1 MDIFS
6 GCSKLTSITVPEG
19 MTKLPDRAFCGCSDL
34 VSISLPSTL
43 KEIGSSAFSGC
54 SRITSIAIPDGVT
67 SIGESAF
74 SECSGLTSIVIPDGV
89 ESLSASILYGCTGLT
104 SVTLPSNLKSIGGYA
119 FQRCTNLTTVSIPD
133 SVTSIARGAFYGCSN
148 LQSVNIPLSWTTV
161 AYYNGTGEDIF
172 SGCSK
177 LTNITVPEGV
187 TKLPDRAFSGCDSL
201 IRVTLPDSLISVG
214 NYAFYGCNKISDI
227 YLGIS
232 VTSVGNYAFY
242 NCSSLNELIISDNL
256 KSIGQY
262 AFYNCSALAQLA
274 TTPRVTNIGT
284 YAFYNTAITEVDVP
298 VGVST
303 INNYTFAN
311 CADLTKITMRRTVAS
326 ISTSAFNNS
335 PNVVIYCYNGS
346 AAHTFAV
353 NNGIQFV
360 IMEEPAANGSEVDN
374 NYVSFSGTTSGGAA
388 FTTKLYVYE
397 YSTLKKLNDV
407 DISCTN
413 GALFMSLS
421 GYYPVN
427 ISSCTLS
434 FGNKTKLAMIPE
446 SHGSNIS
453 AVHCNGQ
460 DALANTIKISSE
472 TTSLD
477 IYAYSTLPN
486 SSILKYEL
494 MQDGSVLTS
503 STTGKFSIN
512 PSKITFDKALS
523 VRVVLKDGTKC
534 TKIKTNITVTDNIVT
549 FEEDISIGSK
559 IKFDVPD
566 DVPLIGGGE
575 VSFDFTTLP
584 VVFEKDG
591 DTFRI
596 GIGCKRDLLKN
607 ENSWVNYK
615 KFIETQ
621 DKNIQKGINNLLASK
636 FGPATAGPKGSFDMK
651 VYGYVEGTISDAGNW
666 SRVGGLA
673 FISVTGKV
681 SQEWQTI
688 VIVVPVV
695 VKFSAEA
702 GAEATISVGF
712 NFDNAEVYFD
722 GELTLTV
729 PKLTLSA
736 GIGVAYIADVSV
748 YGSASNKIKFSTKTD
763 SVTATLSGELGVS
776 AKLLFASYKKAL
788 LKGSWQYY
796 YSGAANAR
804 QMSLMSLDSGSF
816 FDEMQSIDN
825 YTIDRAYV
833 YGQSA
838 WLDVVD
844 DYIDEVESE
853 DMASL
858 QSVEL
863 SATNDAP
870 QTLQTSVYY
879 SADPQ
884 IVITDSGL
892 KMMVWTADITTRSTG
907 NHTAVVYSIYDESTK
922 QWSEPV
928 IIEDDGTAD
937 FYPDVATDGQNIYV
951 IWMDSS
957 RSDFSANSSLTDIAA
972 SCDISVAMYSPAEE
986 QFTTASLPSN
996 SGVDFYPVI
1005 ASVNGNVYATW
1016 LGNSQ
1021 NDILTL
1027 AGTNTVYSASY
1038 SSGSWSS
1045 VQTVATYNKPVAGLT
1060 VGNAGGNAALAFTVD
1075 TDGDVST
1082 TADMEIY
1089 CGAIGSA
1096 PKALTSNAAQEQGLQ
1111 FARIANS
1118 PVLAWYED
1126 GNLCYSGNLS
1136 SVNTIT
1142 GPEAGFTPYFSIVDC
1157 GGESVLISI
1166 VAGEDGSEMYMY
1178 NVDVFGIGEPVAI
1191 SSSGEYISDFTTEY
1205 HDSILYTAYTKTS
1218 ANITSESVYE
1228 STDLC
1233 VMTVGKFYDLTIEDI
1248 AVDQNDVDN
1257 GATIP
1262 VELTIRNNGT
1272 ANETQVNV
1280 TAKLNNSTKLNTNVT
1295 VDLPVGKTA
1304 TITFNLPLESKIAAS
1319 SNYVFTVT
1327 PRSGSEKYSSDN
1339 SKTVVIGYT
1348 DLQMSVDKVKS
1359 NDTQSAI
1366 VTVDNLSC
1374 IDTKATLRVRNQDS
1388 AGMVLATYYIGVIEA
1403 KSSETLNIDVE
1414 ALPAL
1419 ADEDTT
1425 LYFEV
1430 IAVEDEEYL
1439 TDNYGF
1445 IYLMSATP
1453 ELSVNVSVNG
1463 TAYHFDSEVT
1473 GACYAFAAVYDSYG
1487 KMLGVFST
1495 KRLSSDASVDLSLT
1509 VANLPSRYTVK
1520 VFLVNSSFAP
1530 ISEALGKE
1538 IK

>member
-1 MDIFS
+1 M
-6 GCSKLTSITVPEG
+6 
-19 MTKLPDRAFCGCSDL
+19 
-34 VSISLPSTL
+34 
-43 KEIGSSAFSGC
+43 
-54 SRITSIAIPDGVT
+54 
-67 SIGESAF
+67 
-74 SECSGLTSIVIPDGV
+74 
-89 ESLSASILYGCTGLT
+89 
-104 SVTLPSNLKSIGGYA
+104 
-119 FQRCTNLTTVSIPD
+119 
-133 SVTSIARGAFYGCSN
+133 
-148 LQSVNIPLSWTTV
+148 
-161 AYYNGTGEDIF
+161 
-172 SGCSK
+172 
-177 LTNITVPEGV
+177 
-187 TKLPDRAFSGCDSL
+187 
-201 IRVTLPDSLISVG
+201 
-214 NYAFYGCNKISDI
+214 
-227 YLGIS
+227 
-232 VTSVGNYAFY
+232 
-242 NCSSLNELIISDNL
+242 
-256 KSIGQY
+256 
-262 AFYNCSALAQLA
+262 
-274 TTPRVTNIGT
+274 
-284 YAFYNTAITEVDVP
+284 DVP

-413 GALFMSLS
+413 GALSMSLS

-434 FGNKTKLAMIPE
+434 FGNKTKLAMIPQ
-446 SHGSNIS
+446 SNGSYIS
-453 AVHCNGQ
+453 AVHCAGK
-460 DALANTIKISSE
+460 DALANTVTIDSE
-472 TTSLD
+472 TTTQD
-477 IYAYSTLPN
+477 IYAYSILT
-486 SSILKYEL
+486 SSEISKYEL
-494 MQDGSVLTS
+494 MQDGSVLAS
-503 STTGKFSIN
+503 STTGKFTIN
-512 PSKITFDKALS
+512 PSKVTFDKALS

-534 TKIKTNITVTDNIVT
+534 AKIKTNITVTDNIIT
-549 FEEDISIGSK
+549 FDEDISIGNK
-559 IKFDVPD
+559 IKFDIPD
-566 DVPLIGGGE
+566 DVPMIGGGE
-575 VSFDFTTLP
+575 VSLDFTVLP

-596 GIGCKRDLLKN
+596 GIGCKRDLLKH
-607 ENSWVNYK
+607 ENSWINFK
-615 KFIETQ
+615 KFIEKQETSYYKGLSSYLTAYGLGSASLGM
-621 DKNIQKGINNLLASK
+621 DKG
-636 FGPATAGPKGSFDMK
+636 FDME
-651 VYGYVEGTISDAGNW
+651 VYGYAEGSISNAGTWRQAGGRVTIK
-666 SRVGGLA
+666 
-673 FISVTGKV
+673 ITGKI
-681 SQEWQTI
+681 SQEWQTF
-688 VIVVPVV
+688 VIAVPVV
-695 VKFSAEA
+695 LKFSGEA
-702 GAEATISVGF
+702 GAEGTVTLGF
-712 NFDNAEVYFD
+712 DFDSADLYLD
-722 GELTLTV
+722 GELTITA
-729 PKLTLSA
+729 PKITLSA
-736 GIGVAYIADVSV
+736 GVGVAYVADVSV
-748 YGSASNKIKFSTKTD
+748 YGSADNKIKFSSVTD
-763 SVTATLSGELGVS
+763 SITATLSGELGVS
-776 AKLLFASYKKAL
+776 AKLFFASYKKAL
-788 LKGSWQYY
+788 LKGSWQYFY
-796 YSGAANAR
+796 TGKA
-804 QMSLMSLDSGSF
+804 SLMAIMSESNPDF
-816 FDEMQSIDN
+816 ITEVQSVDN

-844 DYIDEVESE
+844 EHTEKAESE
-853 DMASL
+853 DMVSL

-884 IVITDSGL
+884 IVITDDGL
-892 KMMVWTADITTRSTG
+892 KMMVWTADITTRATG
-907 NHTAVVYSIYDESTK
+907 NHTAVVYSIYGESTK
-922 QWSEPV
+922 QWSEPL

-986 QFTTASLPSN
+986 QFTTTSLTSN

-1005 ASVNGNVYATW
+1005 ESVNGNIYAAW
-1016 LGNSQ
+1016 LENSQ

-1027 AGTNTVYSASY
+1027 AGTNTVYSVSY
-1038 SSGSWSS
+1038 SSGSWGS
-1045 VQTVATYNKPVAGLT
+1045 VQTVATYNKPVAGLA
-1060 VGNAGGNAALAFTVD
+1060 VGNVGGNAALAFTVD

-1248 AVDQNDVDN
+1248 VVDQNDVDN